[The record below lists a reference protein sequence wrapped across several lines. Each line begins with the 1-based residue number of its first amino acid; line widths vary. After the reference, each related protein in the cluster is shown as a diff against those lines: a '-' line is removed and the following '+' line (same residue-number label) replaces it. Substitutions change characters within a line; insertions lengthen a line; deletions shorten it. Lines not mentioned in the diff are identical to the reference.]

1 MRGGA
6 GLAVTRALALVL
18 LSRGKAFGYRSS
30 LRGYKRT
37 IRTWLAQRNEVSE
50 GPPFSKCEKFAP
62 LLALMIDQPFNPRL
76 VRTRGSLLDH
86 VAF

>member
-1 MRGGA
+1 MEFIIIETEVC
-6 GLAVTRALALVL
+6 LVESTVTITV
-18 LSRGKAFGYRSS
+18 GP
-30 LRGYKRT
+30 
-37 IRTWLAQRNEVSE
+37 QRNEVSE

-62 LLALMIDQPFNPRL
+62 PLTSMVDQPFNPRL